1 MAAGFQLDVPTIN
14 AQLGADAAYMK
25 QFYFWLKGR
34 YASLNQNLSAAI
46 LEAAPL
52 NYSTN
57 DANTIMAL
65 VGDMNRLIS
74 VFEGNNP
81 GSFTA
86 IATFDV
92 NALLGCN

>member
-1 MAAGFQLDVPTIN
+1 MAAGFQLDTATIN
-14 AQLGADAAYMK
+14 GQIGADAQYMK
-25 QFYFWLKGR
+25 NFYHWLKGR

-52 NYSTN
+52 NYSVN

-74 VFEGNNP
+74 VFEGVNP
-81 GSFTA
+81 GSFTN
-86 IATFDV
+86 IAGFDV

>member
-14 AQLGADAAYMK
+14 SQIGADAQYMK

-34 YASLNQNLSAAI
+34 YATWNQNVSAAI
-46 LEAAPL
+46 LEATPL
-52 NYSTN
+52 LYSTA

-86 IATFDV
+86 IAGFDV